1 MTHWPD
7 TRLTELLGIPLPII
21 QGPMLGADAAL
32 MAGAANAGA
41 LGSLAC
47 ATLQPAQIEQEV
59 ARFRAASPG
68 PLNLNFFCHVP
79 TPIDL
84 QSQSRWKD
92 ALGDYYREVGADL
105 DAPVPVSSRAPFD
118 EQSCLLVEKLRPE
131 VVSFHFG
138 LPAPHWVARVK
149 ATGAKVLSAA
159 TTVEEA
165 VWLEQRG
172 CDAIIAMGYEA
183 GGHRGMFLRDDL
195 TSQIGTFAL
204 VPQVVDAVCVP
215 VIAAGG
221 IADARGMA
229 AAFALGAAGVQI
241 GTAYL
246 FCTEA
251 RIIAPHAQAL
261 RRESAANT
269 ALTNLFTGRPAR
281 GIVNRLMRDLG
292 PVNPLAPAFP
302 YAGGALVPLRAK
314 TEAGGVGDF
323 SNLWAGQ
330 AFPLSPGRCS
340 EMSSFDLTLKFA
352 RDFLGLGRKAELPTA
367 QKNGG

>member
-1 MTHWPD
+1 MKSWPD
-7 TRLTELLGIPLPII
+7 TRLSELLGTQLPII
-21 QGPMLGADAAL
+21 QGPMLGAGAAL

-59 ARFRAASPG
+59 ATFRAASAG
-68 PLNLNFFCHVP
+68 PLNLNFFCHTH
-79 TPIDL
+79 TPIDP

-92 ALGDYYREVGADL
+92 VLADYYREVGADL
-105 DAPVPVSSRAPFD
+105 DAPTPISSRAPFD
-118 EQSCLLVEKLRPE
+118 EDSCLLVEKLRPE
-131 VVSFHFG
+131 IVSFHFG
-138 LPAPHWVARVK
+138 LPAPHWVERVK
-149 ATGAKVLSAA
+149 STGAKILSAA

-165 VWLEQRG
+165 IWLEQHG

-183 GGHRGMFLRDDL
+183 GGHRGMFLRNDL

-204 VPQVVDAVCVP
+204 VPQVVDAVSVP

-221 IADARGMA
+221 VADARGIA

-246 FCTEA
+246 FCKEA
-251 RIIAPHAQAL
+251 GLTAPHYKAL
-261 RRESAANT
+261 RSESAADT

-281 GIVNRLMRDLG
+281 GIVNRLMREKG
-292 PVNPLAPAFP
+292 PLNPQAPAFP
-302 YAGGALVPLRAK
+302 YAGGALIPLRVK
-314 TEAGGVGDF
+314 TEAAGLGDF

-330 AFPLSPGRCS
+330 AFPISPGRTT
-340 EMSSFDLTLKFA
+340 EMTSYELTRKFA
-352 RDFLGLGRKAELPTA
+352 SDFAARTGRPS
-367 QKNGG
+367 QDV